1 MTRGRGLLEPFLA
14 RIRAS
19 KADALIG
26 KHLREGRVLDIGCGT
41 FPYFLTHTY
50 FEQKFAIDQLSN
62 NQHTSGIEWYQL
74 DLNAALALP
83 FENGFFSSVSMLA
96 VVEHLNP
103 ASLETLFSEVYR
115 ILIPGGILVIT
126 TPAAWSNSLL
136 NWMASVNLVSEE
148 EIKEHVFLYTLPLLG
163 WYFGKSGFDMN
174 KLRFG
179 YFELFLNMWATAEK

>member
-1 MTRGRGLLEPFLA
+1 MTRGQGLLEPFLA
-14 RIRAS
+14 RMRAR

-26 KHLREGRVLDIGCGT
+26 RHLRAGRVLDIGCGT

-50 FEQKFAIDQLSN
+50 FKQKYAIDQLSN
-62 NQHTSGIEWYQL
+62 NHDTHEIAWYQL
-74 DLNAALALP
+74 DLNAAPAMP
-83 FENGFFSSVSMLA
+83 FENGFFSAVTMLA

-103 ASLETLFSEVYR
+103 ASLVSLFSEVYR
-115 ILIPGGILVIT
+115 ILLPGGILVIT

-136 NWMASVNLVSEE
+136 NWMASVSLVSEE

-163 WYFGKSGFDMN
+163 WYFGKSGFDMK

-179 YFELFLNMWATAEK
+179 YFELFFNMWATAEK

>member
-1 MTRGRGLLEPFLA
+1 VTRGRGLLEPFLA